1 MIGPLSKTYTP
12 QEHEERLYTWWEEQG
27 FFRPETQVELGLAAE
42 DGPRFCIT
50 MPPPNVTGVLH
61 LGHAMTAAVEDLMTR
76 YYRMKGHQALFLP
89 GADHAGIATQNVV
102 ERELR
107 KEGLTRHDLGREAFI
122 ARCWEWAR
130 QSLRVITEQHKRLGI
145 SCDWERE
152 RFTLDEDLSRAVR
165 TAFVRLYGRGLISKG
180 TYLVNW
186 CPRCTSAISDLE
198 VEPEERD
205 SHLWHIRY
213 PVVNDDWQGPP
224 APSTPFVSGDPPPL
238 SPPLAGGMKGGAWG
252 SGQWAEGATEFIQ
265 MATTRPETIL
275 GDTAVA
281 VNPND
286 ARWRHLVGKTA
297 VLPALGR
304 RIPIIA
310 DDAVDPEFGTGA
322 VKVTPAHDPT
332 DNEIGIR
339 HGLEAPNV
347 MTDTAL
353 INELGGP
360 YEGQDRFE
368 CRKNIVADFERE
380 GLLVKVEPYHHAV
393 GTCQRCATDIEPR
406 ISTQWFVDV
415 KPLAEQACQ
424 AVRDGETTIV
434 PEREERRFFQW
445 MEAIRPWCV
454 SRQLW
459 WGHRIPVW
467 TCEDCGGQTC
477 ELTDPTVCAHCG
489 SEHIQQEE
497 DVLDT
502 WFSSGLWPF
511 STLGWPDDTPDLR
524 RFYPTSMRETG
535 YDILFFWVARE
546 LMLGMGMTEKSP
558 YATVYLHGL
567 VRNEEGKKISK
578 SMENIDEYDPL
589 NIIDKYG
596 ADALRYTL
604 MTSSTPGLDMN
615 LDPRRLEGARNF
627 TNKIWQA
634 TRFVLSNLDQS
645 PVSNLQSADLQLPD
659 RWILS
664 RLNRLVESVT
674 HLFDTYQYG
683 EAGRQINDFLWSE
696 YCDWYIEACK
706 VRLYDQAADKDT
718 PRAVLLHVLETA
730 LRLLHPFM
738 PFVTEALWQALPP
751 PPLSP
756 PQAGGRKR
764 GATPPAEGAKGAT
777 PPAEGAKG
785 ATPPAEG
792 AKGATPLAEGA
803 KGETPPAGGEQR
815 GGQSLM
821 MARWPEAD
829 EALLDD
835 AAFAEAEAQMGLMME
850 LTRGFRNLRAEYDVT
865 PGKRIPALIAA
876 GDAVDWLD
884 AQRAVLCSLA
894 KLDADQLTIR
904 PAIEPPAQSATVV
917 VGDVVG
923 YLPLAVLVDL
933 DAERERL
940 AKESADIEGH
950 IARSEGLLAGDFAQK
965 APAHIVQRERDKL
978 ADLQAEQAKLKERL
992 AALG

>member
-1 MIGPLSKTYTP
+1 MTDKLAKVYNP
-12 QEHEERLYTWWEEQG
+12 QEHEERLYRWWEEQG
-27 FFRPETQVELGLAAE
+27 FFRPETQLELGLATE

-107 KEGLTRHDLGREAFI
+107 KEGLSRHDLGREAFVE
-122 ARCWEWAR
+122 RCWAWA
-130 QSLRVITEQHKRLGI
+130 QESLRVITEQHKRLGI
-145 SCDWERE
+145 SCDWTRE
-152 RFTLDEDLSRAVR
+152 RFTLDGDLSRAVR
-165 TAFVRLYGRGLISKG
+165 TAFVRLYKRGLISKG

-205 SHLWHIRY
+205 SHLWTIRY

-224 APSTPFVSGDPPPL
+224 SPRPSPSQGEGAPSPQPSPREGEGACPPP
-238 SPPLAGGMKGGAWG
+238 SEGGAGGGWG
-252 SGQWAEGATEFIQ
+252 SGQWAAGATEFIH

-281 VNPND
+281 VNPDD
-286 ARWRHLVGKTA
+286 ARWQHLVGKTA

-310 DDAVDPEFGTGA
+310 DEAVDPEFGTGA

-339 HGLEAPNV
+339 HELEAPNV
-347 MTDTAL
+347 MTDTAH

-368 CRKNIVADFERE
+368 CRKNIVADFEKE
-380 GLLVKVEPYHHAV
+380 GLLVKVEDYHHAV
-393 GTCQRCATDIEPR
+393 GTCQRCGTDIEPR

-415 KPLAEQACQ
+415 KPLAEQAMQ

-434 PEREERRFFQW
+434 PEREEGRFFHW

-467 TCEDCGGQTC
+467 TCDECGEQTS
-477 ELTDPTVCAHCG
+477 EVTDPTVCAHCG
-489 SEHIQQEE
+489 SENIRQEE

-511 STLGWPDDTPDLR
+511 STLGWPEDTPDFR
-524 RFYPTSMRETG
+524 RYYPTDMRETG

-546 LMLGMGMTEKSP
+546 MMLGLAMTERSP
-558 YATVYLHGL
+558 YTTVYLHGL

-596 ADALRYTL
+596 ADVLRYTL

-634 TRFVLSNLDQS
+634 ARFVLSNLDGTAPALPPAS
-645 PVSNLQSADLQLPD
+645 RLLLPD
-659 RWILS
+659 KWILS
-664 RLNRLVESVT
+664 RLNHLVESVT
-674 HLFDTYQYG
+674 RLFDTYQYG

-706 VRLYDQAADKDT
+706 VRLYDKAADKDT
-718 PRAVLLHVLETA
+718 PRAVLLHVLETS

-738 PFVTEALWQALPP
+738 PFVTEALWQALLT

-756 PQAGGRKR
+756 PLAGGMK
-764 GATPPAEGAKGAT
+764 GGAK
-777 PPAEGAKG
+777 
-785 ATPPAEG
+785 
-792 AKGATPLAEGA
+792 
-803 KGETPPAGGEQR
+803 
-815 GGQSLM
+815 SLM
-821 MARWPEAD
+821 LARWPEPDTTLVDA
-829 EALLDD
+829 
-835 AAFAEAEAQMGLMME
+835 AAFADAEAQMGLMME
-850 LTRGFRNLRAEYDVT
+850 LVRGFRNLRAEYNVT
-865 PGKRIPALIAA
+865 PGKRIPAAIAA
-876 GDAVDWLD
+876 GDAAEWLD

-894 KLDADQLTIR
+894 KLDANQLTIQ
-904 PAIEPPAQSATVV
+904 PAIQPPDQSATVV

-923 YLPLAVLVDL
+923 YLPLAALVDL

-940 AKESADIEGH
+940 AKELDDIEGR

-965 APAHIVQRERDKL
+965 APKHIVQRERDKL

-992 AALG
+992 AALE

>member
-1 MIGPLSKTYTP
+1 MTELSKTYNP

-27 FFRPETQVELGLAAE
+27 FFRPETQLELGLATE
-42 DGPRFCIT
+42 DGPCFCIT

-76 YYRMKGHQALFLP
+76 YYRMKGHQTLYLP

-107 KEGLTRHDLGREAFI
+107 KEGLTRHDLGREAFVE
-122 ARCWEWAR
+122 RCWTWAR

-165 TAFVRLYGRGLISKG
+165 TAFVRLYKRGLISKG

-198 VEPEERD
+198 VIPEERD

-213 PVVNDDWQGPP
+213 PVVNQGWDGPK
-224 APSTPFVSGDPPPL
+224 AE
-238 SPPLAGGMKGGAWG
+238 WG
-252 SGQWAEGATEFIQ
+252 SGRWAEGVTEFIQ

-286 ARWRHLVGKTA
+286 ARWQHLVGKTV
-297 VLPALGR
+297 VLPALER

-310 DDAVDPEFGTGA
+310 DEAVDPEFGTGA

-347 MTDTAL
+347 MTDTAH

-368 CRKNIVADFERE
+368 CRRNIVADFEKE

-415 KPLAEQACQ
+415 KPLAERACQ
-424 AVRDGETTIV
+424 AVRDGETIII
-434 PEREERRFFQW
+434 PEREERRFFHW

-467 TCEDCGGQTC
+467 TCDDCGGQTC
-477 ELTDPTVCAHCG
+477 ELVLSETEGLTDPTACAHCG

-511 STLGWPDDTPDLR
+511 STLGWPEDTSDFQ

-546 LMLGMGMTEKSP
+546 MMLGMGMTEKSP
-558 YATVYLHGL
+558 YTTVYLHGL

-604 MTSSTPGLDMN
+604 MTSSTPGMDMN

-634 TRFVLSNLDQS
+634 TRFVLSNLEGDVPDIKS
-645 PVSNLQSADLQLPD
+645 RATSGCLADLQLPD

-664 RLNRLVESVT
+664 RLNHLVESVT
-674 HLFDTYQYG
+674 RLFDTYQYG

-706 VRLYDQAADKDT
+706 VRLYDDAPDDLSSGVADKDT

-738 PFVTEALWQALPP
+738 PFVTEALWQALPT
-751 PPLSP
+751 S
-756 PQAGGRKR
+756 G
-764 GATPPAEGAKGAT
+764 EGK
-777 PPAEGAKG
+777 
-785 ATPPAEG
+785 
-792 AKGATPLAEGA
+792 
-803 KGETPPAGGEQR
+803 
-815 GGQSLM
+815 SLM
-821 MARWPEAD
+821 MARWPEVD

-835 AAFAEAEAQMGLMME
+835 AAFAEAFAEAESQMGLMME

-876 GDAVDWLD
+876 GAAAETLQD
-884 AQRAVLCSLA
+884 QRSVLCSLA
-894 KLDADQLTIR
+894 KLDDDQLIIQPT
-904 PAIEPPAQSATVV
+904 IEPPDQSATVV

-923 YLPLAVLVDL
+923 YLPLAALVDL

-940 AKESADIEGH
+940 AKELADIDGR

-965 APAHIVQRERDKL
+965 APEHIVQRERDKL

-992 AALG
+992 AALE